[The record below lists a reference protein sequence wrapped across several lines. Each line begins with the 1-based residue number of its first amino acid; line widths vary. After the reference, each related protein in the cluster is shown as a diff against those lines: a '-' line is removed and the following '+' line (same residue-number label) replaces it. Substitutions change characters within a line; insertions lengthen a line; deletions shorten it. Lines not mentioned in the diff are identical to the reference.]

1 MQLNVSSGKDLE
13 MSDNAVAEMFQLLD
27 KPPRE
32 TYNFLWADYAELR
45 CLTCPDGLYG
55 EGQIADLYTEP
66 ELLKDYD
73 DGEGVDDENPDFES
87 VEDLDELDEGVVVFK
102 NNEAVS
108 RKWGDISLRLAMRQ
122 KSMEGFWPFK
132 YEDGILYNKF
142 DEKNPK
148 HSLYIALLLC
158 SSMRYMD
165 KSRTGEV
172 AASLEEI
179 GYHIFKS
186 IMPRGWEVRPFGAH
200 QRIDQGYVGTLST
213 KFAALGRDISAKFV
227 DVSGLD
233 PRDTGDG
240 GLDVVAWHP
249 LGSDER
255 GYIPVSYA
263 QCGCSPKDWEHKQLE
278 ASPLNME
285 LKVMPQHSSA
295 NYYIMPHDIKSLTG
309 GWERAA
315 NIARVIM
322 IDRSRIL
329 DLANQYEFHETLKDA
344 WPHVSEAVSYR
355 YAI

>member
-1 MQLNVSSGKDLE
+1 
-13 MSDNAVAEMFQLLD
+13 MSENAAAEMFQLLD

-32 TYNFLWADYAELR
+32 TFNFLWADYAELR

-55 EGQIADLYTEP
+55 EGQIADLYTES
-66 ELLKDYD
+66 ELLQDHD
-73 DGEGVDDENPDFES
+73 DGEDEDDGEFDSES
-87 VEDLDELDEGVVVFK
+87 AEDLDEVNEGVIVFK

-122 KSMEGFWPFK
+122 KSMAGFWPFQ
-132 YEDGILYNKF
+132 YEDGILYRRYDK
-142 DEKNPK
+142 DNPK
-148 HSLYIALLLC
+148 HSLYVALLLC

-165 KSRTGEV
+165 KSRAAEV

-186 IMPRGWEVRPFGAH
+186 IMPLGWEVRPFGAH
-200 QRIDQGYVGTLST
+200 QRIDQGYVGTLAA
-213 KFAALGRDISAKFV
+213 KFTTLAKDISAAFV
-227 DVSGLD
+227 NVAGFDS
-233 PRDTGDG
+233 RDTGDG

-249 LGSDER
+249 LGSDGR
-255 GYIPVSYA
+255 GFIPISYA
-263 QCGCSPKDWEHKQLE
+263 QCGCSPRDWEHKQLE

-315 NIARVIM
+315 NIARVVM

-329 DLANQYEFHETLKDA
+329 DLSNQYKFHEVLKDT
-344 WPHVSEAVSYR
+344 WPHVNEAVSYR
-355 YAI
+355 FAV

>member
-1 MQLNVSSGKDLE
+1 MTEKD
-13 MSDNAVAEMFQLLD
+13 AAGMFQLLD

-66 ELLKDYD
+66 DLLQDYD
-73 DGEGVDDENPDFES
+73 DGKDEEDDFDEFDPLNAEDVDEH
-87 VEDLDELDEGVVVFK
+87 DEGVVVFK

-108 RKWGDISLRLAMRQ
+108 RKWGDISLRLVMRQ
-122 KSMEGFWPFK
+122 KSMSGFWPFH
-132 YEDGILYNKF
+132 YEDGILYNRF
-142 DEKNPK
+142 DKDNPK
-148 HSLYIALLLC
+148 HSLYVALLLC
-158 SSMRYMD
+158 SSLRYMEKD
-165 KSRTGEV
+165 RTAEV

-179 GYHIFKS
+179 GFHIFKS
-186 IMPRGWEVRPFGAH
+186 IMPKGWEVRPFGAH
-200 QRIDQGYVGTLST
+200 QRIDKGYVGTLSA
-213 KFAALGRDISAKFV
+213 KFTALGQDISAAFV
-227 DVSGLD
+227 NIAGID

-249 LGSDER
+249 LGNDGR

-285 LKVMPQHSSA
+285 LQVMPQHSSA

-329 DLANQYEFHETLKDA
+329 DLSNQYEFHEVLKDT
-344 WPHVSEAVSYR
+344 WPHVHEAVSYR
-355 YAI
+355 YAAV